1 MNLEQVNP
9 FVETISPLPKR
20 RDKTMR
26 KGSWQISNNLGISFY
41 YAYKGIA
48 YAFLSQ
54 RNFRLQVLI
63 GAVALSLGIWLN
75 LNLERLVI
83 IIFTISLVLTLEL
96 INTAVEASVDLAI
109 GRKFHPLARIAK
121 DCSAGAVLIASIV
134 SLMVALILL
143 LPPLLLQLGIS

>member
-1 MNLEQVNP
+1 MNSEQVNP
-9 FVETISPLPKR
+9 FVEKISPLPNR
-20 RDKTMR
+20 RDKTIR
-26 KGSWQISNNLGISFY
+26 KGSWQIANNLGISFY

-54 RNFRLQVLI
+54 RNFRLQVAI

-134 SLMVALILL
+134 SLMVALTLL